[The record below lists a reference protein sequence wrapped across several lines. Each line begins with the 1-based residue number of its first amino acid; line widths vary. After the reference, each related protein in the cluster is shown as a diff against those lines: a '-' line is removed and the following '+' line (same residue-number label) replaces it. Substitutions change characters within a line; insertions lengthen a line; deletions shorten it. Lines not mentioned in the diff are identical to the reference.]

1 MSSETTAA
9 IAERARNYDI
19 SEFLQGMRDA
29 KEGVTHQSKNPSYDA
44 GYSSQYELEAIM
56 SSVLNGAKR

>member
-1 MSSETTAA
+1 MSNEISAA
-9 IAERARNYDI
+9 IAERSGNYDI

-44 GYSSQYELEAIM
+44 GYSSQIELEAIVSKM
-56 SSVLNGAKR
+56 RFN